1 LSSVTEKLLL
11 IYSDGASKGN
21 PGKASI
27 GAVFIL
33 DGEEIAQ
40 ISKAIGT
47 ATNNIAEYT
56 ALLEALKLAGQM
68 GFTHIEVR
76 ADSELMIRQLN
87 GIYKVKNPDIA
98 VLYQQIQI
106 LKMDFSSIS
115 FKHVR
120 REQNTRADYLANQAL

>member
-1 LSSVTEKLLL
+1 
-11 IYSDGASKGN
+11 
-21 PGKASI
+21 
-27 GAVFIL
+27 
-33 DGEEIAQ
+33 
-40 ISKAIGT
+40 
-47 ATNNIAEYT
+47 
-56 ALLEALKLAGQM
+56 M

>member
-1 LSSVTEKLLL
+1 MNSVTEKLLL